1 MLQKLMPIPISDPKK
16 IYKLAGIRDATKL
29 AQKEFKSP
37 KNKLV
42 TLQLCS
48 RMQIEIADGEVRKCE
63 NQQLIVIAIL
73 SSLQHF

>member
-1 MLQKLMPIPISDPKK
+1 
-16 IYKLAGIRDATKL
+16 L

-48 RMQIEIADGEVRKCE
+48 RMQIAIADGEVRKCE